1 MEQNE
6 STRQHVCHFI
16 DNWLKENGIP
26 SLRLSK
32 YLGVKPVSVKRW
44 REGVCAPDIDLFPK
58 ICEFMSVSVN
68 ELLGFG
74 GTESLTPA
82 QEEVAFRYKDD
93 ETFKRISDGYKSD
106 GRFRKL
112 MGDIADYVGK

>member
-1 MEQNE
+1 MEQIK
-6 STRQHVCHFI
+6 STRQHVCLFI
-16 DNWLKENGIP
+16 DSWLKDNKVP
-26 SLRLSK
+26 SLRLAK

-82 QEEVAFRYKDD
+82 QEEVAVRYKDD
-93 ETFKRISDGYKSD
+93 ETFRKISDCYKNDD
-106 GRFRKL
+106 GFRKL
-112 MGDIADYVGK
+112 MIDIADYVRK